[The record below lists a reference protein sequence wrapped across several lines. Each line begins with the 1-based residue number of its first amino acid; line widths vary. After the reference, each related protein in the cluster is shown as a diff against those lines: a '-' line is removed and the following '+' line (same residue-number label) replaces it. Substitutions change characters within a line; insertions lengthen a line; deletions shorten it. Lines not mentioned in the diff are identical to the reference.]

1 MIPSPRPRNQNT
13 HKHHN
18 NDNVEVEHVPL
29 NKTRRCSNAPPCTSR
44 EKRAREDTLAPTMI
58 TGIRLWMSLAILCV
72 GSAIISKQQMNY
84 LSGFLPSSGG
94 DAAEDEP
101 SVDMADFREPKDGT
115 IKSISLLGERN
126 SGTRWIYG

>member
-1 MIPSPRPRNQNT
+1 
-13 HKHHN
+13 
-18 NDNVEVEHVPL
+18 
-29 NKTRRCSNAPPCTSR
+29 
-44 EKRAREDTLAPTMI
+44 MI

-72 GSAIISKQQMNY
+72 GSAIVSKQQMNY

-101 SVDMADFREPKDGT
+101 SVDMADFREPQAGT

>member
-1 MIPSPRPRNQNT
+1 
-13 HKHHN
+13 
-18 NDNVEVEHVPL
+18 
-29 NKTRRCSNAPPCTSR
+29 
-44 EKRAREDTLAPTMI
+44 MI

-72 GSAIISKQQMNY
+72 GSAIVSFQQMNY
-84 LSGFLPSSGG
+84 LSGFLPSSG

-101 SVDMADFREPKDGT
+101 SVDMADFHEPKDGT